1 LKLKERI
8 LVQKEF
14 NLSKNVNITLDLK
27 STVSLPNGGIMSVNL
42 YKVADSYYH
51 FNDSSNANNDS
62 TTDKDYQTVAS
73 WLEPRG
79 ETLVIQKPSN
89 TLDVQITTEKS
100 TYSPGDQVNY
110 EVTIRDRKTQR
121 VISDRDV
128 IVSLTATDESV
139 CT

>member
-62 TTDKDYQTVAS
+62 TTDKDYQIVSS

-121 VISDRDV
+121 VVSDRDV

-139 CT
+139 FT

>member
-8 LVQKEF
+8 LAQKEF

-42 YKVADSYYH
+42 YKVADSYYY

-62 TTDKDYQTVAS
+62 TTDKDYQIISS

-121 VISDRDV
+121 VVSDRDV

-139 CT
+139 FT

>member
-1 LKLKERI
+1 
-8 LVQKEF
+8 
-14 NLSKNVNITLDLK
+14 
-27 STVSLPNGGIMSVNL
+27 MSVNL
-42 YKVADSYYH
+42 YKVADSYYY

-110 EVTIRDRKTQR
+110 EVTIRDRKT
-121 VISDRDV
+121 
-128 IVSLTATDESV
+128 
-139 CT
+139 